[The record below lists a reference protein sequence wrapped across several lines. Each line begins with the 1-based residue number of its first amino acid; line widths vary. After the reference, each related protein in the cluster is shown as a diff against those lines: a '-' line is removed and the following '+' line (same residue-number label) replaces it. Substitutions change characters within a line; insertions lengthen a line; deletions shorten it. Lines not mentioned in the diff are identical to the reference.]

1 MSLSCRLTT
10 LPITH
15 LAQAMGATLEEA
27 KTKIDAYLSDVGLQ
41 SAHRY
46 QFSVSIKQGQQV
58 KYFHLAY
65 ASVPETA
72 KRMGEVQII
81 ALKRNTFI
89 AFELSEDGYQKLLEG
104 QYEESIREFVS
115 DKKIL
120 IDASS
125 VMGLIE
131 DHGGSY
137 TVYLAYK

>member
-1 MSLSCRLTT
+1 MSVSFRLTT
-10 LPITH
+10 LPVTH
-15 LAQAMGATLEEA
+15 LAQAMGASLEEA
-27 KTKIDAYLSDVGLQ
+27 KTKIDAYLSASGLQ
-41 SAHRY
+41 STHRFI
-46 QFSVSIKQGQQV
+46 FSVSIKQANLV

-72 KRMGEVQII
+72 KKMGEVQIN

-89 AFELSEDGYQKLLEG
+89 AFDLDQEGYQKLLEG
-104 QYEESIREFVS
+104 EYEESIKEYIK
-115 DKKIL
+115 DKDIK

-125 VMGLIE
+125 VIGLIE